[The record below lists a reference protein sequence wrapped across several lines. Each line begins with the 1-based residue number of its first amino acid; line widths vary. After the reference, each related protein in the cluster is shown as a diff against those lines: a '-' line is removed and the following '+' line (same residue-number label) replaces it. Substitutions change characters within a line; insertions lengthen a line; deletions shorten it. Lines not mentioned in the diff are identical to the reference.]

1 LSLFHFIEGKLD
13 KIYDK
18 FVIVSLDFFSFRVIC
33 GEKDLSFL
41 SNDVGQKVKIYISE
55 SIDKEEIKIFGF
67 LDENKRDLFEDL
79 KHIKGVGEK
88 IALRIVDYFSP
99 EEFKEILESE
109 DINALLKVP
118 GVGKKVAQ
126 KIFLEKNGLLPK
138 EKKEEGTIRKA
149 LYNLGYSKE
158 EVDEV
163 MKEIRKEFKDFEN
176 VEEIIKF
183 ALQRLSKEL

>member
-1 LSLFHFIEGKLD
+1 MSLFHFIEGKLD

-41 SNDVGQKVKIYISE
+41 SNNVGQKVKIYISE

-67 LDENKRDLFEDL
+67 LDESKRDLFEDL

>member
-1 LSLFHFIEGKLD
+1 MSLFHFIEGKLD

-41 SNDVGQKVKIYISE
+41 SNNVGQKVKIYISE

-79 KHIKGVGEK
+79 KRIKGVGEK

>member
-41 SNDVGQKVKIYISE
+41 SNNVGQKVKIYISE

>member
-41 SNDVGQKVKIYISE
+41 SNNVGQKVKIYISE

-79 KHIKGVGEK
+79 KRIKGVGEK

>member
-1 LSLFHFIEGKLD
+1 MSLFHFIEGKLD

-41 SNDVGQKVKIYISE
+41 SNNVGQKVKIYISE

>member
-1 LSLFHFIEGKLD
+1 MSLFHFIEGKLD

>member
-1 LSLFHFIEGKLD
+1 MSLFHFIEGKLD
-13 KIYDK
+13 KICDK
-18 FVIVSLDFFSFRVIC
+18 FVIVSLDFFSLRVIC

-41 SNDVGQKVKIYISE
+41 SNNVGQKVKIYISE

-67 LDENKRDLFEDL
+67 LDESKRDLFEDL